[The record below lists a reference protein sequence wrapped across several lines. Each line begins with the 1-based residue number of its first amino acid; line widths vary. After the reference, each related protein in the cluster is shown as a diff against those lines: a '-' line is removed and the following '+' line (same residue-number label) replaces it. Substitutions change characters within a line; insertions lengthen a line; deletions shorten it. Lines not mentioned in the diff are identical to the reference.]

1 MLLALL
7 MFVPNNVNSASFG
20 SRAMALTIDFV
31 LLEVIYFFLFIL
43 LTAKFIQA
51 AHFEPLTMAALF
63 VLYLLVFFGSFIFL
77 HMVYFTLFH
86 AWSGQ
91 TIGKMVMGIKVV
103 THENKPASTS
113 IAFLRWS
120 GYILSIAPLATGF
133 LWAAVDKDQCAWH
146 DRLAQTRVISSE
158 MT

>member
-1 MLLALL
+1 MSEP
-7 MFVPNNVNSASFG
+7 VIKNNASFG
-20 SRAMALTIDFV
+20 SRAMALAIDFV
-31 LLEVIYFFLFIL
+31 LLEVMYSFLFIL
-43 LTAKFIQA
+43 LTVKFIQA
-51 AHFEPLTMAALF
+51 AHFEPLTLAALF
-63 VLYLLVFFGSFIFL
+63 VLYLLVFCGIFIFL

-120 GYILSIAPLATGF
+120 GYILSVAPLATGF

>member
-1 MLLALL
+1 MSEP
-7 MFVPNNVNSASFG
+7 VINNNASFG

-31 LLEVIYFFLFIL
+31 LLDIIYFFLFIL
-43 LTAKFIQA
+43 LTVKFIQA
-51 AHFEPLTMAALF
+51 AYFEPLPLAALLI
-63 VLYLLVFFGSFIFL
+63 LYLLVIWGSFIFL

-113 IAFLRWS
+113 ISFLRWS
-120 GYILSIAPLATGF
+120 GYILSVVPLATGF
-133 LWAAVDKDQCAWH
+133 LWAAVDKDHFAWH
-146 DRLAQTRVISSE
+146 DMLAQTRVISSE

>member
-1 MLLALL
+1 MSEP
-7 MFVPNNVNSASFG
+7 VIKNNASFG

-43 LTAKFIQA
+43 LTVKFIQA
-51 AHFEPLTMAALF
+51 AHFEPLTLAALF
-63 VLYLLVFFGSFIFL
+63 VLYLLVFLGSFIFL

-91 TIGKMVMGIKVV
+91 TIGKMIMGIRVA
-103 THENKPASTS
+103 TDDNKLISPSA
-113 IAFLRWS
+113 AFLRWS
-120 GYILSIAPLATGF
+120 GYILSFLPLGTGF

>member
-1 MLLALL
+1 MSEP
-7 MFVPNNVNSASFG
+7 VINNNASFV

-31 LLEVIYFFLFIL
+31 LLDIIYFFLFIL
-43 LTAKFIQA
+43 LTVQFIEA
-51 AHFEPLTMAALF
+51 AHFEPLPLAALF
-63 VLYLLVFFGSFIFL
+63 ILYLLVIWGSFIFL

-113 IAFLRWS
+113 TSFLRWS
-120 GYILSIAPLATGF
+120 GYILSAVPLATGF
-133 LWAAVDKDQCAWH
+133 LWAAVDKDHFAWH

>member
-1 MLLALL
+1 MTEIINKNHATL
-7 MFVPNNVNSASFG
+7 G

-31 LLEVIYFFLFIL
+31 LLDIIYFFLFIL
-43 LTAKFIQA
+43 LTVQFIEA
-51 AHFEPLTMAALF
+51 AHFEPLPPAALF
-63 VLYLLVFFGSFIFL
+63 ILYLLVICVSFIFL

-120 GYILSIAPLATGF
+120 GYILSIVPLATGF
-133 LWAAVDKDQCAWH
+133 LWAAVDRDQCAWH
-146 DRLAQTRVISSE
+146 DRLAQTRVITSE

>member
-1 MLLALL
+1 MSEP
-7 MFVPNNVNSASFG
+7 VIKNNASFG

-31 LLEVIYFFLFIL
+31 LLVVICFFLFIL
-43 LTAKFIQA
+43 LTVKFIQA
-51 AHFEPLTMAALF
+51 VHFEPLTLAALF
-63 VLYLLVFFGSFIFL
+63 VLYLLVFWGSFIFL
-77 HMVYFTLFH
+77 PMVYFTLFH

-103 THENKPASTS
+103 THENKPVSTS

-120 GYILSIAPLATGF
+120 GYILSVAPLATGF

-146 DRLAQTRVISSE
+146 DRLAQTRVVSSE

>member
-1 MLLALL
+1 MSEP
-7 MFVPNNVNSASFG
+7 VINNNASFG

-31 LLEVIYFFLFIL
+31 LLEVICFFLFIL
-43 LTAKFIQA
+43 LTVKFIQA
-51 AHFEPLTMAALF
+51 VHFEPLPLAALF
-63 VLYLLVFFGSFIFL
+63 ILYLLVIWGSFIFL
-77 HMVYFTLFH
+77 HIAYFTLFH

-120 GYILSIAPLATGF
+120 GYILSVAPLATGF
-133 LWAAVDKDQCAWH
+133 LWAAVDKDHFAWH